1 MTSPHS
7 KLAMARGA
15 VARAALAVAARS
27 LCLAGVL
34 LTPLLG
40 AASPPP
46 LASLPTLQ
54 VTPYMGTWYQVAW
67 FPNRFQKQCV
77 SDTRAAYRLLDDGRV
92 EVLNRCTLADGR
104 GDEALGIARP
114 TGRIEGDLL
123 KPAQLEVSFLP
134 AALRWLPF
142 GWGRYWVIDLAPDG
156 RYALV
161 SEPSREYLWVLA
173 RQPRLTPEDHAAI
186 RATLRRLGFDLGR
199 LEAHPHTGH

>member
-1 MTSPHS
+1 MTSACS
-7 KLAMARGA
+7 KPALTLGMILIASLAT
-15 VARAALAVAARS
+15 AARW
-27 LCLAGVL
+27 LPLAGAL
-34 LTPLLG
+34 LMPLSG

-46 LASLPTLQ
+46 LGSLPALQ
-54 VTPYMGTWYQVAW
+54 VTPYMGIWYQVAW
-67 FPNRFQKQCV
+67 FPNRFQSQCA
-77 SDTRAAYRLLDDGRV
+77 SDTRASYRPLDDGRV

-104 GDEALGIARP
+104 SDEALGIARP

-134 AALRWLPF
+134 VALRWLPF

-173 RQPRLTPEDHAAI
+173 RQPRLTPEDDATI
-186 RATLRRLGFDLGR
+186 RATLTRLGFDLSR